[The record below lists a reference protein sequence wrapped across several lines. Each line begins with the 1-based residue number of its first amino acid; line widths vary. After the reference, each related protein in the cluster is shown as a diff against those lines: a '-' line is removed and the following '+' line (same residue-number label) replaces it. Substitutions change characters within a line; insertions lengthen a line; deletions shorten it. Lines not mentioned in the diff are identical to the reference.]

1 MDVTALDWITLGI
14 AAGGSALACLSLG
27 WQAATFVL
35 SGERVRE
42 YPTTEAEEEEGA
54 VRRPQ
59 TMTTLLVVLMALT
72 LGLAAGGLLL
82 LARWRGEVALRRET
96 QRRPREA
103 LRPLT
108 SSRTII
114 HEAPMP
120 KAGDEAPLPSR
131 LV

>member
-1 MDVTALDWITLGI
+1 
-14 AAGGSALACLSLG
+14 
-27 WQAATFVL
+27 
-35 SGERVRE
+35 
-42 YPTTEAEEEEGA
+42 
-54 VRRPQ
+54 
-59 TMTTLLVVLMALT
+59 MTTLLVVLMALT

-96 QRRPREA
+96 ERRPREA
-103 LRPLT
+103 LSPLT

-120 KAGDEAPLPSR
+120 KAGDETPLPSR